1 MLLIYII
8 KCNIILALLCL
19 LFQMLMHRDTYF
31 GIRRA
36 MLLGIYATALLLPLW
51 NVQGW
56 MATQAG
62 TSEMAE
68 AYASY
73 VLPTLDVTAQ
83 RVAFFGV
90 HQDEPGCGMWIVGF
104 MVLWGL
110 VYFIPVVWL
119 TAKLLWQLGYILYLR
134 CTCASD
140 TILGEH
146 VYRFPRSCSPFSF
159 GPWIFISAD
168 EMGKNELREVLI
180 HERTHVRQWHTLDII
195 LAQLFCIVFWW
206 NPATWVLRRE
216 VRLNLE
222 FIADA
227 AVVGKDVDRRTYQYH
242 LLGFASQMNVAT
254 LANNFNVLPLK
265 RRIIMM
271 NLRRTRR
278 TGMVKYALFVP
289 IAAALL
295 FFSNIDSLARSI
307 AKEVKPLA
315 NIEQALTK
323 KATVASVLENAQ
335 PVAEESALDQV
346 ETMIEA
352 AAAMQDTE
360 QSEMNPEENST
371 TKLTRIDNKALV
383 VVDNNVT
390 TLEEFAKLNLSDIES
405 ITVLKDKAAT
415 DLWGSK
421 GENGVILIT
430 TKNVV
435 TDDDDKKDQIYD
447 TPEVKPEYP
456 GGEPEMFKFI
466 SLNVKYPA
474 VAQENAVQGRII
486 VSYVIEKDGSIT
498 DIKAIPEKK
507 MENALNEV
515 VVVANKTDATPE
527 QKEYAEKYAEGLKQL
542 KEEAVRVVSQMPK
555 WKPGRQNDEP
565 VRVRFMLPIM
575 FRLQ

>member
-1 MLLIYII
+1 MIYLAYII

-19 LFQMLMHRDTYF
+19 LFQMLMHHDTYF

-140 TILGEH
+140 TILGVH

-168 EMGKNELREVLI
+168 EMGENELREVLI

-254 LANNFNVLPLK
+254 ISNNFNVLPLK

-278 TGMVKYALFVP
+278 TGMVKYAVFVP
-289 IAAALL
+289 VAALML
-295 FFSNIDSLARSI
+295 LLCNVDAMAR
-307 AKEVKPLA
+307 
-315 NIEQALTK
+315 ALTN
-323 KATVASVLENAQ
+323 NA
-335 PVAEESALDQV
+335 V
-346 ETMIEA
+346 
-352 AAAMQDTE
+352 
-360 QSEMNPEENST
+360 
-371 TKLTRIDNKALV
+371 
-383 VVDNNVT
+383 VT
-390 TLEEFAKLNLSDIES
+390 TQ
-405 ITVLKDKAAT
+405 
-415 DLWGSK
+415 
-421 GENGVILIT
+421 
-430 TKNVV
+430 
-435 TDDDDKKDQIYD
+435 DDNDKKGQIYEN
-447 TPEVKPEYP
+447 PEVKAEYP
-456 GGEPEMFKFI
+456 GGEQELYKFL
-466 SLNVKYPA
+466 SMNVKYPA

-486 VSYVIEKDGSIT
+486 VSFVIEKDGSIT
-498 DIKAIPEKK
+498 DIKPIPEKK
-507 MENALNEV
+507 LENALNEV
-515 VVVANKTDATPE
+515 VVVSQKTDATPE

-575 FRLQ
+575 FRLL